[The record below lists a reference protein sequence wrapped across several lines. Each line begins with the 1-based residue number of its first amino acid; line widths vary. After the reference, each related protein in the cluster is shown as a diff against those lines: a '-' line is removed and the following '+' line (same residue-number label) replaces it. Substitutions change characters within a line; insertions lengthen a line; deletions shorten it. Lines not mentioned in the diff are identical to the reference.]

1 MAMHKSGR
9 NDVKTPGATTT
20 KDSSVKNDIGK
31 RGGQEM
37 YLRDYITRKQE
48 GESFYLPCN
57 VAGDKWAVWP
67 DGTECAL
74 EEKRDFEALLQWK
87 SDDYEVK
94 VAIGYDETGSPVFE
108 KKVKKMTFE
117 EWWSQSPEQLIFG
130 DRRKDYFEQCWNAA
144 QENK

>member
-9 NDVKTPGATTT
+9 NDTKNPGASGK

-48 GESFYLPCN
+48 GESFYLPCDA
-57 VAGDKWAVWP
+57 AGDKWAVWP

-87 SDDYEVK
+87 SDDYEIK
-94 VAIGYDETGSPVFE
+94 VAVGYDETGSPVFE
-108 KKVKKMTFE
+108 KKVKKMTFA
-117 EWWSQSPEQLIFG
+117 EWYPTNKHKFGFNYAEAQLI
-130 DRRKDYFEQCWNAA
+130 WNAA